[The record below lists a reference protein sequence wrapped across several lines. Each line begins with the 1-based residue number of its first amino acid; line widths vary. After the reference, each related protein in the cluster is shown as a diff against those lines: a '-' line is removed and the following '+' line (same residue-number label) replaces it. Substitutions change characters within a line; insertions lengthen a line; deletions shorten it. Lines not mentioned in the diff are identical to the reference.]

1 MIDGLGN
8 ASYVAREVVK
18 EKKIEDYTVQ
28 ESPSIA
34 SPRSSVPVWRSASRL
49 DGLAGAGTAL
59 RVFPSSYKEARP
71 KPGFFIWN
79 AGSGDFDAFLEE
91 HVDQADQR
99 QSHQAGGVLSFGG
112 AEQAD
117 AQAFRLEA
125 AGAVQRAFRF
135 DVAADAALVEV
146 AEVAR

>member
-28 ESPSIA
+28 ESPFDRFAKKFGA
-34 SPRSSVPVWRSASRL
+34 SVAERLALWMGWQGPV
-49 DGLAGAGTAL
+49 L
-59 RVFPSSYKEARP
+59 RWCFPSLYKEARP

-91 HVDQADQR
+91 HVDQADQG

-135 DVAADAALVEV
+135 DVAADAARRGGGS
-146 AEVAR
+146 AR